1 MPEAS
6 LMVPRIIVIIGGR
19 LILTADV
26 HFGKTLVHFVTMM
39 RLITMVLIRIHKVS
53 TSSLLKSL
61 RIFLLTTSSRDDP
74 LKPRDFIPLWISCDV
89 SKSNVFLEIQM
100 LEWNSKWSSNNEYFI
115 NQKVVLSTLRE
126 YSNSDQWAL
135 ADQCTKSS
143 LSELESSLSDNGSI
157 VCH

>member
-61 RIFLLTTSSRDDP
+61 RIFSLTTSSRDDP
-74 LKPRDFIPLWISCDV
+74 LKPCDFSLSRESHDV
-89 SKSNVFLEIQM
+89 SMSNVFLEIQI
-100 LEWNSKWSSNNEYFI
+100 LELNSK
-115 NQKVVLSTLRE
+115 
-126 YSNSDQWAL
+126 
-135 ADQCTKSS
+135 
-143 LSELESSLSDNGSI
+143 
-157 VCH
+157 